1 MRITETDL
9 RPLRLE
15 FIKPLKTARATYGAR
30 EGFVVQLRDEE
41 GRVGQ
46 GEAMPLP
53 EFGTESLS
61 ECERTLREYLS
72 TLRNETLMNKEAPST
87 PRPPGEG
94 RGEGI
99 SGLGLDPRLPPAARH
114 ALEQAL
120 LDLLSQ
126 RRGVPLSHLLCA
138 EARSEVHVNA
148 LLGAPSP
155 EALAEEAGRAVFE
168 GYETLKLK
176 VAGRLVEED
185 EARLAAVRESVGP
198 TTRLRVDANGAW
210 KESEA
215 GRALERLSRYELEL
229 CEQPVAAEEHEA
241 LARLQEHAPCALA
254 ADESLTLPESLQF
267 LLQSPA
273 TVKILVLKP
282 MVLGGLLPTLELA
295 RRAAKRGMEA
305 YVTSSLD
312 GVIARAGAAHLAAA
326 LPSGRYAS
334 GLGVGHLFANE
345 PENHP
350 FRPVGGRI
358 RLPTSPGLGVE

>member
-1 MRITETDL
+1 MRMRITETAL

-15 FIKPLKTARATYGAR
+15 LIKPLKTARATYGAR
-30 EGFVVQLRDEE
+30 EGFVVHLRDEE
-41 GRVGQ
+41 GRVGR

-53 EFGTESLS
+53 EFGTESPS
-61 ECERTLREYLS
+61 ECERALNEYLS
-72 TLRNETLMNKEAPST
+72 TLR
-87 PRPPGEG
+87 
-94 RGEGI
+94 RGEV
-99 SGLGLDPRLPPAARH
+99 SGPGLDPRIPPAARH

-120 LDLLSQ
+120 LDLLAQ
-126 RRGVPLSHLLCA
+126 RRGLPLSRLLSS
-138 EARSEVHVNA
+138 EAREEVHVNA
-148 LLGAPSP
+148 LLGTQSP
-155 EALAEEAGRAVFE
+155 EALAEEARRAVSE

-176 VAGRLVEED
+176 VAGRPVEED

-198 TTRLRVDANGAW
+198 SIRLRVDANGAW

-215 GRALERLSRYELEL
+215 GPALERLSRYDLEL
-229 CEQPVAAEEHEA
+229 CEQPVEAEEHEA

-254 ADESLTLPESLQF
+254 ADESLALPRSLQF

-295 RRAAKRGMEA
+295 RRAAKRGLEA

-334 GLGVGHLFANE
+334 GLGVGHLFSNE

-358 RLPTSPGLGVE
+358 RLPVTPGLGVE

>member
-1 MRITETDL
+1 MRITETAL
-9 RPLRLE
+9 RRLRLE

-30 EGFVVQLRDEE
+30 EGFVVHLRDEE
-41 GRVGQ
+41 GRVGK

-61 ECERTLREYLS
+61 ECERALHEHLSMLRSREVP
-72 TLRNETLMNKEAPST
+72 LRM
-87 PRPPGEG
+87 PPLPLGEG
-94 RGEGI
+94 WGEG
-99 SGLGLDPRLPPAARH
+99 LRTVPPAARH
-114 ALEQAL
+114 AIEQAL
-120 LDLLSQ
+120 LDLLAQS
-126 RRGVPLSHLLCA
+126 RDLPLSHLLS
-138 EARSEVHVNA
+138 EGAREEIHVNA
-148 LLGAPSP
+148 LLGAQSP
-155 EALAEEAGRAVFE
+155 EALAEEARRAVSE

-176 VAGRLVEED
+176 VAGRPVEED

-198 TTRLRVDANGAW
+198 SIRLRVDANGAW
-210 KESEA
+210 TESEA
-215 GRALERLSRYELEL
+215 GPALERLSRYDLEL

-241 LARLQEHAPCALA
+241 LARLQKLSPCPLA
-254 ADESLTLPESLQF
+254 ADESLCLPESLHF

-273 TVKILVLKP
+273 TVKLLVLKP
-282 MVLGGLLPTLELA
+282 MVLGGLWPTLELA

-358 RLPTSPGLGVE
+358 RLPVTPGLGVE

>member
-30 EGFVVQLRDEE
+30 EGFVVRLRDEE
-41 GRVGQ
+41 GRVGK

-61 ECERTLREYLS
+61 ECERALHEHLCKPP
-72 TLRNETLMNKEAPST
+72 L
-87 PRPPGEG
+87 PPGEG

-99 SGLGLDPRLPPAARH
+99 SPLGLDPRIPPAARH

-120 LDLLSQ
+120 LDLLAQ
-126 RRGVPLSHLLCA
+126 RQGVPLSRLLST
-138 EARSEVHVNA
+138 EAREEVHVNA
-148 LLGAPSP
+148 LLGAQTP
-155 EALAEEAGRAVFE
+155 EALAAEAHRAVSE

-176 VAGRLVEED
+176 VAGRPVEED

-198 TTRLRVDANGAW
+198 SIRLRVDANGAW

-215 GRALERLSRYELEL
+215 KPALERLSRYDLEL
-229 CEQPVAAEEHEA
+229 CEQPVEAGEHEA

-254 ADESLTLPESLQF
+254 ADESLCLPESLHF
-267 LLQSPA
+267 LLQSPRS
-273 TVKILVLKP
+273 VKILVLKP

-345 PENHP
+345 PEHHP

-358 RLPTSPGLGVE
+358 RLPEAPGLGVE

>member
-1 MRITETDL
+1 MRVTETDL

-30 EGFVVQLRDEE
+30 EGFVVKLRDEE
-41 GRVGQ
+41 GRLGQ

-61 ECERTLREYLS
+61 ECERALNAHLCM
-72 TLRNETLMNKEAPST
+72 LPLPL
-87 PRPPGEG
+87 GEG
-94 RGEGI
+94 WGEG
-99 SGLGLDPRLPPAARH
+99 LRTVPPAARH

-120 LDLLSQ
+120 LDLQAQ
-126 RRGVPLSHLLCA
+126 RQGVPLSHLLCA
-138 EARSEVHVNA
+138 EARSEVQVNA
-148 LLGAPSP
+148 LLGAQTP
-155 EALAEEAGRAVFE
+155 EALAAEAHRAVSE

-176 VAGRLVEED
+176 VAGRPVEED

-198 TTRLRVDANGAW
+198 TIRLRVDANGAW

-215 GRALERLSRYELEL
+215 GPALERLSRYDLEL

-241 LARLQEHAPCALA
+241 LVRLQEHAPCALA

-358 RLPTSPGLGVE
+358 RLPTRPGLGVE